1 RPADQCLS
9 ADRALPCRGCQHTQR
24 DRPAAGA
31 AGDPE
36 RDAGGVDRHQAPHP
50 APSST
55 AQAGAAARHAAGGLS
70 GAGVS
75 GVKPPSPRQLSD
87 AYAVLLQAREK
98 LLAIEPDIA
107 EDPRLFGDMLEGEGG
122 DAMGTID
129 RLIRSSIE
137 AEDMAAQ
144 AHVRATEIA
153 EREARYKRR
162 NKALR
167 DTAFALMQA
176 LDL

>member
-1 RPADQCLS
+1 M
-9 ADRALPCRGCQHTQR
+9 
-24 DRPAAGA
+24 
-31 AGDPE
+31 
-36 RDAGGVDRHQAPHP
+36 
-50 APSST
+50 
-55 AQAGAAARHAAGGLS
+55 
-70 GAGVS
+70 
-75 GVKPPSPRQLSD
+75 KPPSPRQLSD

-176 LDL
+176 LDLRKIERADFTANIANGGQPSVVVTEPHEIPDQYQRVIKTPDKAAIRLAIGNGETVPGAMLANPAPSLRIRTT